1 MPTRATNSYAS
12 LVEFRPIKTRLF
24 GEWPMYLLT
33 DDGLVERIVRDQRD
47 AESGREPDLTTDEL
61 ATVLRFLVRNDCNTV
76 VLNKY
81 VAV

>member
-1 MPTRATNSYAS
+1 
-12 LVEFRPIKTRLF
+12 
-24 GEWPMYLLT
+24 MYLLT